1 MKQVLAA
8 AAVALAFSGMASAP
22 ARADL
27 KLCNNSTSVVQIAI
41 GYKDK
46 EGWASEGWWTV
57 KPSSCSGILKGALIA
72 RYYYIYAV
80 DDKKVGAWP
89 GKALMCIKDKI
100 FTIRGMEKCQ
110 ERGYLQKGF
119 FEVDTGDRPDWT
131 VSLSGDKATAATPA
145 VAPAAPDAA
154 APAPAD
160 ATAPA
165 PAVAPAPAPPADP
178 AKP

>member
-1 MKQVLAA
+1 MKQVLAV

-27 KLCNNSTSVVQIAI
+27 KLCNNSPGVVHIAV

-46 EGWASEGWWTV
+46 EGWASDGWWTV
-57 KPSSCSGILKGALIA
+57 NPNACSSILKGALIA

-80 DDKKVGAWP
+80 DDKKIAAWP
-89 GKALMCIKDKI
+89 GKALMCIQEKV

-119 FEVDTGDRPDWT
+119 FEVDTGDKPDWT
-131 VSLSGDKATAATPA
+131 VSLSGEKAAAATPA

-154 APAPAD
+154 VPVPS
-160 ATAPA
+160 ATPV
-165 PAVAPAPAPPADP
+165 PAVVPAPAPPADP